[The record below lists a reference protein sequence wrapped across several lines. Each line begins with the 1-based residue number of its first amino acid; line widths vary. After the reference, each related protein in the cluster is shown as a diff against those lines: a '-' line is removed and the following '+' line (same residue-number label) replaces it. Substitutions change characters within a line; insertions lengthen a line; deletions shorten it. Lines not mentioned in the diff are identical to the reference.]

1 MSNSERGS
9 KLNKQADF
17 KYNRRSPRSIVRQ
30 GLLAAV
36 FIMTLLGGGLAVAA
50 EEATITPNFKDADL
64 RSVIE
69 AVSEA
74 TGKSFIIDPRVRGEV
89 TLTSSNPMTPSAFYE
104 TFLSIL
110 QVHDFVA
117 VPAGPVIKI
126 VPSNNARQ
134 MPANDLPR
142 NFSGGEDEIVTQVL
156 QIKNV
161 AAAQLVPILRPLVPQ
176 YGHLVAHPPSNM
188 LIISDRAANVA
199 RLMKIIQRIDQS
211 GDQEIEVIPLQYASA
226 GDLVRILTALN
237 QAANA
242 AASGGSPVS
251 IVADD
256 RTNSILISGDRS
268 DRLRL
273 RALLA
278 HLDTPLEEGGDT
290 QVIYLRYAG
299 AEELATKLNEQ
310 AQSVQRTQGSPQAG
324 GGGPQGTTVIW
335 ADAETNALVI
345 TAPPKT
351 MRSLRTVI
359 DKLDIRRAQ
368 VLVEAVIVDVTSDR
382 SSELGVTW
390 VVDASDTDGG
400 AGATSFNGSTS
411 LGAAQL
417 AGAVA
422 SGETS
427 TALGLLPD
435 GLSYAVGRFKDTGT
449 NWAALLRAL
458 RGDANTNILGT
469 PSIVTMDNEE
479 AEINVG
485 QEVPFLTGSFSNA
498 TGTTGTVNPFQTI
511 NRQDVGT
518 KLTITPQINE
528 GDAVIMDIALEVSSI
543 SQGSTGAV
551 DLITNKRNINNNVIV
566 EDGGIIVLGGLID
579 ESLRE
584 SDSRVPILGSIPV
597 LGNIFRSRSTSKIKR
612 NLMVFIRVKIL
623 RDEND
628 AFIETNSKYQSMREL
643 QLGKQD
649 DNVSLMPGES
659 RPMLPPIHEFTG
671 QQRGSG
677 EDESQPDPDDG
688 R

>member
-1 MSNSERGS
+1 MKTQFDYFADSEH
-9 KLNKQADF
+9 Q
-17 KYNRRSPRSIVRQ
+17 VRWRLPFATM
-30 GLLAAV
+30 LLAA
-36 FIMTLLGGGLAVAA
+36 LLMLSAGPLWAA
-50 EEATITPNFKDADL
+50 EEATITPNFKDADI

-69 AVSEA
+69 AVGEA
-74 TGKSFIIDPRVRGEV
+74 TGKSFIVDPRVRGEV

-110 QVHDFVA
+110 QVHEFVA
-117 VPAGPVIKI
+117 VPSGPVIKI

-134 MPANDLPR
+134 MPGNDLPR
-142 NFSGGEDEIVTQVL
+142 QFTGGEDEIVTQVL

-188 LIISDRAANVA
+188 LIMSDRAANVA
-199 RLMKIIQRIDQS
+199 RLTKIIRRIDQS
-211 GDQEIEVIPLQYASA
+211 GDEEIEVIPLQHASA
-226 GDLVRILTALN
+226 GDLVRILTTLN
-237 QAANA
+237 QASNA
-242 AASGGSPVS
+242 AATGGSPVS

-278 HLDTPLEEGGDT
+278 HLDTPLEEGGNT
-290 QVIYLRYAG
+290 QVIYLRYAN

-310 AQSVQRTQGSPQAG
+310 AASGQRQQSGQQGGAQA
-324 GGGPQGTTVIW
+324 TTTIW
-335 ADAETNALVI
+335 ADAQTNALVI
-345 TAPPKT
+345 TAPPKI
-351 MRSLRTVI
+351 MRSLKAVI

-368 VLVEAVIVDVTSDR
+368 VLVEAIIVDVTSDK

-390 VVDASDTDGG
+390 IVDGANTDAG
-400 AGATSFNGSTS
+400 AGATSFDGQTRP
-411 LGAAQL
+411 GAAQL

-422 SGETS
+422 GGDLTS
-427 TALGLLPD
+427 ALAQLPD
-435 GLSYAVGRFKDTGT
+435 GLSYAVGRFEETGT
-449 NWAALLRAL
+449 NWAALIRAL

-551 DLITNKRNINNNVIV
+551 DLITNKRTINNNVIV

-579 ESLRE
+579 ESLLE
-584 SDSRVPILGSIPV
+584 SDSRVPVLGSIPV
-597 LGNIFRSRSTSKIKR
+597 LGNLFRSRSTSKIKR
-612 NLMVFIRVKIL
+612 NLMVFIRVKIM
-623 RDEND
+623 RDEHD
-628 AFIETNSKYQSMREL
+628 AFIETNSKYQSMRDV
-643 QLGKQD
+643 QLGTQD
-649 DNVSLMPGES
+649 DSVSLMPFEK
-659 RPMLPPIHEFTG
+659 RPMLPPIEEYT
-671 QQRGSG
+671 RGRGG
-677 EDESQPDPDDG
+677 EALPESETETDDG

>member
-1 MSNSERGS
+1 MNISTHVTHGHCKSASR
-9 KLNKQADF
+9 
-17 KYNRRSPRSIVRQ
+17 NRLGMHWLLV
-30 GLLAAV
+30 LLTTLMLAAV
-36 FIMTLLGGGLAVAA
+36 APPLQAA
-50 EEATITPNFKDADL
+50 EEATITPNFKDADI

-69 AVSEA
+69 AVGEA

-117 VPAGPVIKI
+117 VPAGSVIKI

-134 MPANDLPR
+134 MPGNDLPR
-142 NFSGGEDEIVTQVL
+142 RQSKSEDEIVTQVL

-188 LIISDRAANVA
+188 LIMSDRAANVA
-199 RLMKIIQRIDQS
+199 RLTRIIQRIDQS
-211 GDQEIEVIPLQYASA
+211 GDEEIEVIPLQHASA
-226 GDLVRILTALN
+226 GDLVRILTTLN
-237 QAANA
+237 QATNSA
-242 AASGGSPVS
+242 ATGGSPVS

-278 HLDTPLEEGGDT
+278 HLDTPLEEGGNT
-290 QVIYLRYAG
+290 QVVYLRYAN
-299 AEELATKLNEQ
+299 AEELAGKLNEQ
-310 AQSVQRTQGSPQAG
+310 ANSAQRQQGGAQANSTQAG
-324 GGGPQGTTVIW
+324 TTIW

-351 MRSLRTVI
+351 MRSLRSVI

-368 VLVEAVIVDVTSDR
+368 VLVEAVIVDVTEDS

-390 VVDASDTDGG
+390 IVDGSKTDRG
-400 AGATSFNGSTS
+400 AGATSFDGQTNP
-411 LGAAQL
+411 GAAQI
-417 AGAVA
+417 AGVIAGGDAA
-422 SGETS
+422 S
-427 TALGLLPD
+427 ALGQISD
-435 GLSYAVGRFKDTGT
+435 GLTYAVGRFEDAGT
-449 NWAALLRAL
+449 NWAALIRAL

-498 TGTTGTVNPFQTI
+498 TGTTGSVNPFQTI

-551 DLITNKRNINNNVIV
+551 DLITNKRTINNNVIV

-579 ESLRE
+579 ESLLE
-584 SDSRVPILGSIPV
+584 SDSRVPLLGSIPII
-597 LGNIFRSRSTSKIKR
+597 GNAFRSRSTSKVKR
-612 NLMVFIRVKIL
+612 NLMVFIRVKIM

-628 AFIETNSKYQSMREL
+628 AFVETNAKYQSMRDL
-643 QLGKQD
+643 QLGKRD
-649 DNVSLMPGES
+649 RSVSLMPGEE
-659 RPMLPPIHEFTG
+659 RPALPPIDEFT
-671 QQRGSG
+671 RGRGG
-677 EDESQPDPDDG
+677 EALPETMPDPDDG

>member
-1 MSNSERGS
+1 MA
-9 KLNKQADF
+9 QA
-17 KYNRRSPRSIVRQ
+17 RWLTTLLTAMVILMA
-30 GLLAAV
+30 LLAPP
-36 FIMTLLGGGLAVAA
+36 LQAA
-50 EEATITPNFKDADL
+50 EEATITPNFKDADI

-69 AVSEA
+69 AVGEA

-117 VPAGPVIKI
+117 VPAGSVIKI

-134 MPANDLPR
+134 MPGNDLPR
-142 NFSGGEDEIVTQVL
+142 RVSTSEDEIVTQVL

-199 RLMKIIQRIDQS
+199 RLTRIIQRIDQS
-211 GDQEIEVIPLQYASA
+211 GDEEIEVIPLQHASA
-226 GDLVRILTALN
+226 GDLVRILTTLN
-237 QAANA
+237 QATNSA
-242 AASGGSPVS
+242 ATGGSPVS
-251 IVADD
+251 IVSDD

-278 HLDTPLEEGGDT
+278 HLDTPLEEGGNT
-290 QVIYLRYAG
+290 QVIYLRYANS
-299 AEELATKLNEQ
+299 EELAGKLNEQ
-310 AQSVQRTQGSPQAG
+310 ANSAQRQQGGAQGNAGQSS
-324 GGGPQGTTVIW
+324 TTIW
-335 ADAETNALVI
+335 ADTQTNALII

-351 MRSLRTVI
+351 MRSLRSVI

-368 VLVEAVIVDVTSDR
+368 VLVEAIIVDVTEDS

-390 VVDASDTDGG
+390 IVDGSDSDSG
-400 AGATSFNGSTS
+400 AGATSFDGATNP
-411 LGAAQL
+411 GAAQI
-417 AGAVA
+417 AGVIAGGDTGA
-422 SGETS
+422 
-427 TALGLLPD
+427 ALGQISD
-435 GLSYAVGRFKDTGT
+435 GLTYAVGRFKDTGT

-498 TGTTGTVNPFQTI
+498 TGTTGSVNPFQTI

-551 DLITNKRNINNNVIV
+551 DLITNKRTINNNVIV
-566 EDGGIIVLGGLID
+566 EDEGIIVLGGLID
-579 ESLRE
+579 ESLLE
-584 SDSRVPILGSIPV
+584 SDSRVPLLGSIPL
-597 LGNIFRSRSTSKIKR
+597 LGNVFRSRSTSKVKR
-612 NLMVFIRVKIL
+612 NLMVFIRVKIM

-628 AFIETNSKYQSMREL
+628 AFVETNSKYQSMRDL
-643 QLGKQD
+643 QLGKRD
-649 DNVSLMPGES
+649 RGVSLMPGEE
-659 RPMLPPIHEFTG
+659 RPALPPIEEYT
-671 QQRGSG
+671 RGRGG
-677 EDESQPDPDDG
+677 EALPESAPDPDDG

>member
-1 MSNSERGS
+1 MKKRAEI
-9 KLNKQADF
+9 LA
-17 KYNRRSPRSIVRQ
+17 SPAQ
-30 GLLAAV
+30 GECWFQRLGVALL
-36 FIMTLLGGGLAVAA
+36 ILTLLFYAARLGAA
-50 EEATITPNFKDADL
+50 EEASITPNFKDADI

-69 AVSEA
+69 AVGEA
-74 TGKSFIIDPRVRGEV
+74 TGKSFIVDPRVRGEV
-89 TLTSSNPMTPSAFYE
+89 TLTSTNPMTPSAFYE

-110 QVHDFVA
+110 QVHDFIA

-126 VPSNNARQ
+126 VPSNNLRQ
-134 MPANDLPR
+134 MPGNDLPR
-142 NFSGGEDEIVTQVL
+142 QLPGGEDEVVTHVL
-156 QIKNV
+156 QIRNV
-161 AAAQLVPILRPLVPQ
+161 AAAQLVPILRPLIPQ
-176 YGHLVAHPPSNM
+176 YGHLVAHTPSNM
-188 LIISDRAANVA
+188 LIISDRAANVS
-199 RLMKIIQRIDQS
+199 RLMRIIDRIDQA
-211 GDQEIEVIPLQYASA
+211 GDEEIEVIPLQHASA
-226 GDLVRILTALN
+226 GDLVRILTTLN

-242 AASGGSPVS
+242 AATGGSPVS
-251 IVADD
+251 IVSDD

-278 HLDTPLEEGGDT
+278 HLDTPLEEGGNT
-290 QVIYLRYAG
+290 QVIYLRYAN

-310 AQSVQRTQGSPQAG
+310 ASSAQRQQGSQQSAGQAN
-324 GGGPQGTTVIW
+324 TTIW
-335 ADAETNALVI
+335 ADAQTNALVI

-351 MRSLRTVI
+351 MRSLKAVI

-368 VLVEAVIVDVTSDR
+368 VLVEAVIVDVTEDK

-390 VVDASDTDGG
+390 ILDGSDTDAG
-400 AGATSFNGSTS
+400 AGATSFDGQTRP
-411 LGAAQL
+411 GAAQFAAGVSSDDL
-417 AGAVA
+417 A
-422 SGETS
+422 S
-427 TALGLLPD
+427 TLGQIPD
-435 GLSYAVGRFKDTGT
+435 GLSYAVGRFENTGT

-498 TGTTGTVNPFQTI
+498 TGTTGTDNPFQTI

-551 DLITNKRNINNNVIV
+551 DLITNKRTINNNVIV

-579 ESLRE
+579 ESLLE
-584 SDSRVPILGSIPV
+584 SDSRVPVLGSIPV
-597 LGNIFRSRSTSKIKR
+597 LGNLFRSRSTSKVKR
-612 NLMVFIRVKIL
+612 NLMVFIRVKIM
-623 RDEND
+623 RDEHD
-628 AFIETNSKYQSMREL
+628 AFIETNSKYQDMREL
-643 QLGKQD
+643 QLGTRD
-649 DNVSLMPGES
+649 RGVSLMPGES
-659 RPMLPPIHEFTG
+659 RPALPPIEDFT
-671 QQRGSG
+671 RGRGG
-677 EDESQPDPDDG
+677 EPVAEEETEADDG

>member
-1 MSNSERGS
+1 MNIPTDCRSSTVGDLHQS
-9 KLNKQADF
+9 G
-17 KYNRRSPRSIVRQ
+17 RRVARRAARLL
-30 GLLAAV
+30 GLALLTTLLASP
-36 FIMTLLGGGLAVAA
+36 LRAA
-50 EEATITPNFKDADL
+50 EEATITPNFKDADI

-69 AVSEA
+69 AVGEA

-89 TLTSSNPMTPSAFYE
+89 TLTSTNPMTPSAFYE

-117 VPAGPVIKI
+117 VPSGPVIKI

-134 MPANDLPR
+134 MPGNDLP
-142 NFSGGEDEIVTQVL
+142 SGYSGSEDEIVTQVL

-188 LIISDRAANVA
+188 LIISDRAANVD
-199 RLMKIIQRIDQS
+199 RLTRIIHRIDQS
-211 GDQEIEVIPLQYASA
+211 GDEEIEVIPLQHASA
-226 GDLVRILTALN
+226 GDLVRILTTLN
-237 QAANA
+237 QASNA
-242 AASGGSPVS
+242 AAAGGSPVS

-256 RTNSILISGDRS
+256 RTNSVLISGDRS

-278 HLDTPLEEGGDT
+278 HLDTPLEDGGNT
-290 QVIYLRYAG
+290 QVVYLRYAN
-299 AEELATKLNEQ
+299 AEELAGKLNEQ
-310 AQSVQRTQGSPQAG
+310 AASTDRQQGGA
-324 GGGPQGTTVIW
+324 QGNQGQGNTTIW
-335 ADAETNALVI
+335 ADSETNALVI

-368 VLVEAVIVDVTSDR
+368 VLVEAVIVDVTEDR

-390 VVDASDTDGG
+390 IVDGSDSGNG
-400 AGATSFNGSTS
+400 AGATSFDGSTKP
-411 LGAAQL
+411 
-417 AGAVA
+417 GAVQVA
-422 SGETS
+422 AAAVSGDAA
-427 TALGLLPD
+427 TAVSQISD
-435 GLSYAVGRFKDTGT
+435 GLTYAVGRFKDTGT
-449 NWAALLRAL
+449 NWAALIRAL

-498 TGTTGTVNPFQTI
+498 TGSTGVVNPFQTI
-511 NRQDVGT
+511 NRKDVGT

-566 EDGGIIVLGGLID
+566 EDGGIIILGGLID
-579 ESLRE
+579 ESLLE
-584 SDSRVPILGSIPV
+584 SDSRVPVLGSIPV
-597 LGNIFRSRSTSKIKR
+597 FGNLFRSRSTSKIKR

-628 AFIETNSKYQSMREL
+628 AFIETNSKYQSMRDL
-643 QLGKQD
+643 QMGKR
-649 DNVSLMPGES
+649 NRGVSLMPGAE
-659 RPMLPPIHEFTG
+659 RPALPPIEEFT
-671 QQRGSG
+671 RGRGG
-677 EDESQPDPDDG
+677 EMVPNDEPDPDDG